1 MEDIRESIV
10 KLWARIIN
18 QEIAQ
23 SNFWFLK
30 ESSWKDMDIIGI
42 KPGNEIISLYNV
54 KANLNTDSKKRKGH
68 TPEEIARNFIDTI
81 NFLNKGY
88 NKNLEYN
95 LYLIFESADRLESRR
110 GYKTTKKW
118 LEKIKDK
125 QEDYK
130 EEIMTVLINN
140 EIKQINQLI
149 VRSLYSC
156 IEEIISKVRKSPT
169 TTKTH
174 CFEFENE
181 QFVYPFHKIPLLK
194 FLDIYSDYS
203 L

>member
-1 MEDIRESIV
+1 MEDVRESIV

-30 ESSWKDMDIIGI
+30 GSSWKDMDIIGI

-54 KANLNTDSKKRKGH
+54 KANLNTDSKKSKGH
-68 TPEEIARNFIDTI
+68 TPEKIAGNFIDTI
-81 NFLNKGY
+81 NVLNKAY
-88 NKNLEYN
+88 NNNFKYN
-95 LYLIFESADRLESRR
+95 LYLIFESADRLGSRS
-110 GYKTTKKW
+110 GYKTTKEW

-140 EIKQINQLI
+140 EIKQINLLI
-149 VRSLYSC
+149 LMSLYSC
-156 IEEIISKVRKSPT
+156 VKEIISKVSNKKKS
-169 TTKTH
+169 H
-174 CFEFENE
+174 SFEFENE

-194 FLDIYSDYS
+194 FLDIYLDYN